1 MVKVKI
7 KFLFFSHKIML
18 YKQSHDD
25 ELHRDQMLNSQE
37 SNLESDEL
45 CELQLV
51 VLGIEYL

>member
-1 MVKVKI
+1 
-7 KFLFFSHKIML
+7 ML